1 VLPHILLHEAGH
13 FIGLDHS
20 DVPCSVMQPSG
31 IQPGLCQHDIE
42 AGERA
47 LPDALTSRAIVG

>member
-42 AGERA
+42 AASA
-47 LPDALTSRAIVG
+47 LYPIP